1 MMAKKKQGQVRQTKK
16 PKAATVPNLYW
27 RSMTM
32 EQLRQ
37 EERCIALAP
46 VDHIDINMQQGYHGQ
61 R

>member
-1 MMAKKKQGQVRQTKK
+1 
-16 PKAATVPNLYW
+16 
-27 RSMTM
+27 MTM

-46 VDHIDINMQQGYHGQ
+46 VDHIDMQQGYHSQ